1 MNKNDIKVITEE
13 ELLESRQEREKHL
26 ERIEVLDKVKA
37 LIVLPND
44 IGATTQMVA
53 DYFEVDYEVIK
64 KCIQRNK
71 EELESNG
78 LSTIEGEQLRDIKSR
93 CQIQSRARSL
103 TIFNR
108 RSILNVAML
117 LRDSLIA
124 KEIRKQLLDAAEE
137 KEVKETVVNNIDEET
152 MLRLAILTA
161 EDDTERLIA
170 VNKLD
175 NFRKRHIKELQLTIE
190 EQTPKVESFNQFL
203 DTTNTITWDI
213 VAKNLGIGKNTLLK
227 TLRELEILQTDTY
240 INSSG
245 KVCHGEKHN
254 VPYQRYMK
262 YFDVK
267 FIIKDD
273 HRYAKVLVLATG
285 QEYIRKRL
293 NNIHTDENDLVVIDE
308 EDMLELEYT
317 ADDIITDDN
326 E

>member
-1 MNKNDIKVITEE
+1 MSKNDIKVTEE
-13 ELLESRQEREKHL
+13 GLLESRQEREKHL
-26 ERIEVLDKVKA
+26 ERLEVLDKVKA
-37 LIVLPND
+37 LIVLPNN
-44 IGATTQMVA
+44 IGVSTQMVA
-53 DYFEVDYEVIK
+53 DYFEVAKSTIDALVKDNLEELSENGYTVLTGESLTCLKQVGAIK
-64 KCIQRNK
+64 KQVGK
-71 EELESNG
+71 LG
-78 LSTIEGEQLRDIKSR
+78 VFSR
-93 CQIQSRARSL
+93 R
-103 TIFNR
+103 T
-108 RSILNVAML
+108 ILNVAML

-124 KEIRKQLLDAAEE
+124 KEIRKQLLDATEE

-152 MLRLAILTA
+152 MLRLAILAA

-170 VNKLD
+170 VNNLD
-175 NFRKRHIKELQLTIE
+175 SFRKRHIKELQLTIE